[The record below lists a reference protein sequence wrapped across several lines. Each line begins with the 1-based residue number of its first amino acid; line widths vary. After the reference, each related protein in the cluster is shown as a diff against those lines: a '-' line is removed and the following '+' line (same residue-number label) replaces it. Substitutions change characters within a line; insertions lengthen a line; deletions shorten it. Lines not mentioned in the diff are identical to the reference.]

1 MGLAERRAAE
11 RWKNDYYPDW
21 KARIDQAAGFE
32 VPVEVSW
39 TELAEQDY
47 ADSYAEF
54 FPKVYFEPLVLALS
68 AITVD
73 QMGKDALRDGL
84 SKIVI
89 KNSGEYGSTT
99 GITFRNGELTI
110 NHRPHVNVHYHEE
123 RAKAIQQNLESG
135 I

>member
-21 KARIDQAAGFE
+21 KARIDQAAGFD
-32 VPVEVSW
+32 VPIEVSW
-39 TELAEQDY
+39 EQLAEADY

-54 FPKVYFEPLVLALS
+54 FPKVYFEPLMLALS

-73 QMGKDALRDGL
+73 DMGKNALREGL
-84 SKIVI
+84 SNIVI
-89 KNSGEYGSTT
+89 KNSGEYGSTA
-99 GITFRNGELTI
+99 GITFRNGVLTI
-110 NHRPHVNVHYHEE
+110 NHRPHVNVHYGDE

-135 I
+135 L

>member
-21 KARIDQAAGFE
+21 KARIDQAAGFD
-32 VPVEVSW
+32 VPIEVSW
-39 TELAEQDY
+39 EQLAEDDY

-54 FPKVYFEPLVLALS
+54 FPQVYFQPLVLALS

-73 QMGKDALRDGL
+73 DMGKNAIRDGL

-89 KNSGEYGSTT
+89 KNSGEYGSTS
-99 GITFRNGELTI
+99 GITFRNGVLTI
-110 NHRPHVNVHYHEE
+110 NHRPHVNVHYYEE

>member
-1 MGLAERRAAE
+1 MGLAERRGAE

-32 VPVEVSW
+32 VPIEVAWEQLAVE
-39 TELAEQDY
+39 DY
-47 ADSYAEF
+47 ANSYAEF
-54 FPKVYFEPLVLALS
+54 FPKVYFQPLVLALS

-73 QMGKDALRDGL
+73 EMGKTAVRDGL

-89 KNSGEYGSTT
+89 KNTGEHYSTA
-99 GITFRNGELTI
+99 GITFRNGVLTI
-110 NHRPHVNVHYHEE
+110 NHQPHVNIHYYEE

>member
-1 MGLAERRAAE
+1 MGLAERRSAE
-11 RWKNDYYPDW
+11 RFKNDDYPAW
-21 KARIDQAAGFE
+21 KARIDEAAGYE
-32 VPVEVSW
+32 VTVEVAW
-39 TELAEQDY
+39 EELAMDDY

-54 FPKVYFEPLVLALS
+54 FPKVYFQPLVLALS

-73 QMGKDALRDGL
+73 EMGRTAIRDGL

-89 KNSGEYGSTT
+89 KNSGEHYSTA
-99 GITFRNGELTI
+99 GITFRNGVLTI
-110 NHRPHVNVHYHEE
+110 NHRPHVNVDYHEE

>member
-11 RWKNDYYPDW
+11 RWKSDYYPDW
-21 KARIDQAAGFE
+21 KARIDQAADFD

-39 TELAEQDY
+39 EQLAEADY

-54 FPKVYFEPLVLALS
+54 FPKVYFQPLVLAFS

-73 QMGKDALRDGL
+73 EMGKEALKEGL
-84 SKIVI
+84 SKVVI
-89 KNSGEYGSTT
+89 KNSGEYTSNS
-99 GITFRNGELTI
+99 GITFRNGVLTI
-110 NHRPHVNVHYHEE
+110 DHRPHYDVDYYEE
-123 RAKAIQQNLESG
+123 RAKAIQKNLESG

>member
-21 KARIDQAAGFE
+21 KARIDQAADFD
-32 VPVEVSW
+32 VLVEVSW
-39 TELAEQDY
+39 EQLAEADY

-54 FPKVYFEPLVLALS
+54 FPKVYFQPLVLAFS

-73 QMGKDALRDGL
+73 EMGKEALKEGL
-84 SKIVI
+84 SKVVV
-89 KNSGEYGSTT
+89 KNSGEYTSNS
-99 GITFRNGELTI
+99 GITFRNGVLTI
-110 NHRPHVNVHYHEE
+110 DHRPHYDVDYYEE
-123 RAKAIQQNLESG
+123 RAKAIQKNLESG

>member
-32 VPVEVSW
+32 VPIEVAWEQLAVE
-39 TELAEQDY
+39 DY
-47 ADSYAEF
+47 GNMYAEF

-68 AITVD
+68 AIVVD
-73 QMGKDALRDGL
+73 DMGREAVREGL

-89 KNSGEYGSTT
+89 KNSGEYGSNS
-99 GITFRNGELTI
+99 GITFRNGVLII
-110 NHRPHVNVHYHEE
+110 NHQPHVNIHYYEE